1 MKLPADSL
9 IAEDKLT
16 RYLLVSQA
24 HGDKSAYLAQVG
36 YALRNADT
44 LL

>member
-1 MKLPADSL
+1 MKLPADSF
-9 IAEDKLT
+9 IAGDKLT

-36 YALRNADT
+36 YNLAEC
-44 LL
+44 